1 MFEVMKMLL
10 ALIKIMPALSSS
22 SLRKHD
28 ITTFAKPAVFHQIGT
43 QCDYYRIQS
52 IEFCT
57 SRRSP
62 PSSGSTVVFCVT
74 GKNSRST
81 ENGRVAPPL
90 PYVPL
95 PMLAGH
101 CTTLCRRHCRPHS
114 GARCPANNVE
124 NCWPSTNAGIS
135 RRPAT

>member
-1 MFEVMKMLL
+1 MITR
-10 ALIKIMPALSSS
+10 ALFTDAMHADCEIAQ
-22 SLRKHD
+22 RKHD

-43 QCDYYRIQS
+43 HCDYYRIQR

-57 SRRSP
+57 NRRSP
-62 PSSGSTVVFCVT
+62 PSSGWTVIFCVT

-95 PMLAGH
+95 RTPFGPLSPLCAGSRAAH
-101 CTTLCRRHCRPHS
+101 NGES
-114 GARCPANNVE
+114 GPNKKVFD
-124 NCWPSTNAGIS
+124 CWPSTNVGIG